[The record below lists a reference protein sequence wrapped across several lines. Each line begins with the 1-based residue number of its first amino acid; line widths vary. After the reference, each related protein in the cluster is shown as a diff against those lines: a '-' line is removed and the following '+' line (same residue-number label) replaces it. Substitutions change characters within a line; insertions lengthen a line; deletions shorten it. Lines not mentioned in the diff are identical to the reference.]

1 MSLRNTMLGLCSFFA
16 ICLTTMSS
24 AWALEPVSFATDW
37 KAQAEQG
44 GFYQAKALGLYE
56 KAGLDVT
63 IRGGGP
69 GVNIPQLL
77 GAGAIDFGM
86 GSNSFIPLN
95 MVRASVPAKA
105 VMAAFQKDPQ
115 VLITHPRDDIKTL
128 ADMKDKPVMIADASV
143 NAFWVWLKARY
154 GFSDRQI
161 RKYTFNLAPF
171 LVNEQA
177 IQQGYVTSEP
187 YTIAEQG
194 GVDPQVFLLSDY
206 GYPSYAAMVL
216 AQNRLIEEDPEIV
229 QAFVNASI
237 EGWRSY
243 IFGDPTPGNALILKA
258 NPDMTQDILD
268 QAIEQMRARAMLVPE
283 DGTAENIGTMKT
295 ARWQAFFTVM
305 SDNNVYPRNLD
316 WRAAFTTRFI
326 GGAQ

>member
-1 MSLRNTMLGLCSFFA
+1 MSLRNTMLASFAVLFGFTQA
-16 ICLTTMSS
+16 
-24 AWALEPVSFATDW
+24 AKALEPVSFATDW

-44 GFYQAKALGLYE
+44 GFYQAKALGLFE
-56 KAGLDVT
+56 KAGLNVT
-63 IRGGGP
+63 LRGGGP

-95 MVRASVPAKA
+95 MVRAGVPATA

-115 VLITHPRDDIKTL
+115 VLITHKRDDIKTL
-128 ADMKDKPVMIADASV
+128 ADIKDKPVMIADASV
-143 NAFWVWLKARY
+143 NAFWVWLKARF

-171 LVNEQA
+171 LVNPQA

-187 YTIAEQG
+187 YTISEQG
-194 GVDPQVFLLSDY
+194 GIEPQVFLLSDY

-216 AQNRLIEEDPEIV
+216 AQDRLIETRPEIV

-243 IFGDPTPGNALILKA
+243 IFGDPAPGNALILKA

-268 QAIEQMRARAMLVPE
+268 QAIAQIRARGMLIPQ
-283 DGTAENIGTMKT
+283 DGTAEGIGMMDA
-295 ARWQAFFTVM
+295 ARWQEFFTTM
-305 SDNNVYPRNLD
+305 AENGVYPPGLD
-316 WRAAFTTRFI
+316 WQAAFTTRFI
-326 GGAQ
+326 GGTQ